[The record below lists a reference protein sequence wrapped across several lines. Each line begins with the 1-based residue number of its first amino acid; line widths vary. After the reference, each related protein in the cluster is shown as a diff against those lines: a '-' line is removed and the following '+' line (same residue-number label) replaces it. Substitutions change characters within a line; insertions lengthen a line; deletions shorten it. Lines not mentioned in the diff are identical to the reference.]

1 MQVVRAIAGAAPA
14 RHARH
19 GSLDSGVELSFRLY
33 KYDSGSLNRVA
44 VGDQALDK
52 AFAEQNAMAWEQ
64 VQSPKIAAVNK

>member
-1 MQVVRAIAGAAPA
+1 M
-14 RHARH
+14 
-19 GSLDSGVELSFRLY
+19 ELSFRLY
-33 KYDSGSLNRVA
+33 KYDSGALNRVA